1 VVGTDYDSMI
11 AKVIAFGPDRAT
23 AVARLDRALAGTAIL
38 GLTTNTGF
46 LRSLLAREDVRAG
59 EMDTGLIG
67 RLPPPAPPLS
77 DEEVARAYAA
87 HALGEPKDD
96 DPFSRRDG
104 WRLGGERAPSY
115 WKLAV
120 NGGEPLDVVLP
131 PNLEESDPLT
141 FKGGWIAY
149 EGWTWQVTE
158 ATAEDVHHA
167 HSDGELRAPMPGS
180 VLLVPAAVGD
190 TVEAGQTIVVLESMK
205 MELALT
211 APVDGTVT
219 ELSVSV
225 GDKVGRDQAVAKVE
239 AA

>member
-1 VVGTDYDSMI
+1 M
-11 AKVIAFGPDRAT
+11 
-23 AVARLDRALAGTAIL
+23 
-38 GLTTNTGF
+38 
-46 LRSLLAREDVRAG
+46 
-59 EMDTGLIG
+59 
-67 RLPPPAPPLS
+67 
-77 DEEVARAYAA
+77 
-87 HALGEPKDD
+87 
-96 DPFSRRDG
+96 
-104 WRLGGERAPSY
+104 
-115 WKLAV
+115 
-120 NGGEPLDVVLP
+120 
-131 PNLEESDPLT
+131 
-141 FKGGWIAY
+141 
-149 EGWTWQVTE
+149 TE

-190 TVEAGQTIVVLESMK
+190 AVEAGQTIVVLESMK